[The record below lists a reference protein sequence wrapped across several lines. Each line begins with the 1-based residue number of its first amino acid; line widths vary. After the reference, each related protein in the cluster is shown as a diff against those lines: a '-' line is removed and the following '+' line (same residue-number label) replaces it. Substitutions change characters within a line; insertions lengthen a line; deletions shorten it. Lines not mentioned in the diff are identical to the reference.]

1 MLVCLYLCLR
11 VCACVRACVRVFECV
26 RLCVF
31 VRACARVCQC
41 LCVYVVCRIEKKGG
55 TRAGLREIGRGKG
68 RRVRWPP
75 TDDGGHGARAT
86 DLEVVARYRA
96 HY

>member
-1 MLVCLYLCLR
+1 MESPIKLVTNI
-11 VCACVRACVRVFECV
+11 
-26 RLCVF
+26 
-31 VRACARVCQC
+31 
-41 LCVYVVCRIEKKGG
+41 YVVCRSEKKGG

-68 RRVRWPP
+68 RRGRRVRCPP

>member
-1 MLVCLYLCLR
+1 MESPIKLVTNI
-11 VCACVRACVRVFECV
+11 
-26 RLCVF
+26 
-31 VRACARVCQC
+31 
-41 LCVYVVCRIEKKGG
+41 YVVCRSEKKGG

>member
-1 MLVCLYLCLR
+1 MGKPWK
-11 VCACVRACVRVFECV
+11 
-26 RLCVF
+26 
-31 VRACARVCQC
+31 ARSNRTNTVSTR
-41 LCVYVVCRIEKKGG
+41 YVVGRSEKKGG